1 MQVRSIQFCILEDLK
16 EQARAEGF
24 ASMYGDHA
32 AATIIMSKKVVTSFD
47 SYHRKSVPREYLDEL
62 FALQLGK
69 LWHTHT
75 ATR

>member
-1 MQVRSIQFCILEDLK
+1 VQVSSMQFCILEDLK

-24 ASMYGDHA
+24 ASMYGYHG

-47 SYHRKSVPREYLDEL
+47 SYHRESVPKEYLDEL
-62 FALQLGK
+62 FALQFGK

>member
-24 ASMYGDHA
+24 ASMYGYHG

-47 SYHRKSVPREYLDEL
+47 SYHRESAPGEFLDEL
-62 FALQLGK
+62 FALQFGK

>member
-1 MQVRSIQFCILEDLK
+1 VQVSSIQFCILEDLK
-16 EQARAEGF
+16 EQSSAEGF
-24 ASMYGDHA
+24 ASMYGYHG

-47 SYHRKSVPREYLDEL
+47 SYHRESVPREFLDEL
-62 FALQLGK
+62 FALQFGK

>member
-1 MQVRSIQFCILEDLK
+1 MQVSSIQFCILEDLK
-16 EQARAEGF
+16 EQSSAEGF
-24 ASMYGDHA
+24 ASMYGYHG